1 MTDKSQ
7 ERMNESLSALLD
19 GEADELEIRRL
30 LNRMDET
37 ELQQQWQRHQMLGAL
52 MRDEPMGDLDLTQG
66 INAGIDGID
75 VLQTTE
81 DKRSAE
87 TASAQPWFKSLT
99 SAAIAASVTLAVL
112 IGVRSMDVDSPAGP
126 EVLVEQ
132 SGQPAIQTQGAQEQ
146 VIQQLV
152 NNSAES
158 EAGISAQ
165 DLQKSQQQLQEYVL
179 KQSDNPGLQP
189 DNGVKPFARVVNFAD
204 KTETESD
211 K

>member
-152 NNSAES
+152 NSSAES
-158 EAGISAQ
+158 EADISAQ